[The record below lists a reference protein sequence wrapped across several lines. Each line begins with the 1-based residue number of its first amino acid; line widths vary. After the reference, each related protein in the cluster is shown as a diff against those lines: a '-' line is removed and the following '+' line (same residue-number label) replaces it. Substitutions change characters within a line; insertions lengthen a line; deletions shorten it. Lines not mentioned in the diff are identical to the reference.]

1 MKMNGLK
8 KAPRKKGD
16 TVTAATDEAVNDGQV
31 AGGVIA
37 GQVAGGGFFF
47 DEIEIKAKVF
57 GPYNVDTESLV
68 LRAGGLNNALKKVG
82 LNFENINNSVVE
94 LKLYNNEHSLHGN
107 IMKSRIIDDE
117 IIDLTVKLE
126 KSGKDTDD
134 QIKQIIES
142 QKEVE
147 KDGEA
152 YVTTIRI
159 HLNNLPADAGK
170 IKVKRGFLRAPAAAD
185 TVEDDQEIQQLNAIL
200 EKTSYRAYRDGQRN
214 AMRVIHVL
222 FSGVSVRADI
232 TSAGN
237 VVVKIQERRGTLGN
251 ALDRVNKTFSSVYK
265 ATRDRDII
273 NLLRKKVSAAQLIV
287 DNNTVQYK
295 SFEEVAE
302 DAKELWEKYQPAA
315 QPAAQF
321 DGGADSA
328 APAYNVA
335 DSDRMRYA
343 LAKVKFQGFDTGK
356 GGKIENLLYDDE
368 KIELEITITKAEI
381 DEGHI
386 NLFNNMPI
394 RGGLKLTFVMEEP
407 PFSVGQF

>member
-1 MKMNGLK
+1 
-8 KAPRKKGD
+8 
-16 TVTAATDEAVNDGQV
+16 
-31 AGGVIA
+31 
-37 GQVAGGGFFF
+37 
-47 DEIEIKAKVF
+47 
-57 GPYNVDTESLV
+57 
-68 LRAGGLNNALKKVG
+68 
-82 LNFENINNSVVE
+82 
-94 LKLYNNEHSLHGN
+94 
-107 IMKSRIIDDE
+107 MKSRIIDDE

-237 VVVKIQERRGTLGN
+237 VVVKIQERRALGN
-251 ALDRVNKTFSSVYK
+251 TLDRVNKTFSSVYK

-302 DAKELWEKYQPAA
+302 DAIAIWDRYAQQPY
-315 QPAAQF
+315 
-321 DGGADSA
+321 GGADLLADS
-328 APAYNVA
+328 VA
-335 DSDRMRYA
+335 DSDRSIWA
-343 LAKVKFQGFDTGK
+343 LAKVKLQGYDTRK
-356 GGKIENLLYDDE
+356 GIIENLIYDDE
-368 KIELEITITKAEI
+368 KKELEISITKAEI
-381 DEGHI
+381 EEGLFY
-386 NLFNNMPI
+386 LFNDMPI
-394 RGGLKLTFVMEEP
+394 TGGLKLTFVMEDP
-407 PFSVGQF
+407 YDPYP

>member
-107 IMKSRIIDDE
+107 IMRWNIIDDE

-134 QIKQIIES
+134 QIKQNIES

-237 VVVKIQERRGTLGN
+237 VVVKIQERRALGN
-251 ALDRVNKTFSSVYK
+251 TLDRVNKTFSSVYK

-302 DAKELWEKYQPAA
+302 DAIAIWDRYAQQPY
-315 QPAAQF
+315 
-321 DGGADSA
+321 GGADLLADS
-328 APAYNVA
+328 VA
-335 DSDRMRYA
+335 DSDRSIWA
-343 LAKVKFQGFDTGK
+343 LAKVKLQGYDTRK
-356 GGKIENLLYDDE
+356 GIIENLIYDDE
-368 KIELEITITKAEI
+368 KKELEISITKAEI
-381 DEGHI
+381 EEGLFY
-386 NLFNNMPI
+386 LFNDMPI
-394 RGGLKLTFVMEEP
+394 TGGLKLTFVMEDP
-407 PFSVGQF
+407 YDPYP